1 MDAKTFQM
9 LAIGDIITYTLSTDQ
24 RLTPP
29 HRAYKGMVK
38 RIDHKAQHVIV
49 TLLDEVYEAL
59 CEPVGMSQIQSLAKP
74 YRSVKSQSEIQNN
87 LQMHPEDYLC
97 C

>member
-1 MDAKTFQM
+1 MDAKTVQT

-24 RLTPP
+24 KPTNP
-29 HRAYKGMVK
+29 HRAYKGVVK

-59 CEPVGMSQIQSLAKP
+59 CERVGMNQIQGVAKP
-74 YRSVKSQSEIQNN
+74 
-87 LQMHPEDYLC
+87 
-97 C
+97 